1 MNVTRKASKTG
12 IKSVENSNFELFENY
27 ETLRRCEQFR
37 VSWGFLIP
45 SFHFKKVKK

>member
-12 IKSVENSNFELFENY
+12 IKNVENSNFELFENY
-27 ETLRRCEQFR
+27 ETLRCEQFR

-45 SFHFKKVKK
+45 SGHFKKVKK

>member
-12 IKSVENSNFELFENY
+12 IKNVKNSNFELFENY
-27 ETLRRCEQFR
+27 ETLRCEQFR